1 MNASG
6 SSHTERK
13 NILTSRRQKLKSCAD
28 TSNHSIAMEA
38 VCHSKGKIDIDELE
52 EPLIAFGLCE
62 TREEVINLV
71 KQVDLDGNG
80 TIEFDEFLLI
90 LKNAGKVYAYIG
102 KIKQNTLLL

>member
-1 MNASG
+1 MAAV
-6 SSHTERK
+6 SSS
-13 NILTSRRQKLKSCAD
+13 L
-28 TSNHSIAMEA
+28 
-38 VCHSKGKIDIDELE
+38 GKIDIDELE

-90 LKNAGKVYAYIG
+90 LKNAGKVNDNAG
-102 KIKQNTLLL
+102 QIK

>member
-13 NILTSRRQKLKSCAD
+13 NTLTSLKQKSKSCAD
-28 TSNHSIAMEA
+28 TSSHLTAMEA
-38 VCHSKGKIDIDELE
+38 VCHSQGKIDIDELE

-90 LKNAGKVYAYIG
+90 LKNAGKVYTHIG
-102 KIKQNTLLL
+102 QIKQNTLLF